1 MNALSPAARTVL
13 RRRYL
18 QQDENGTV
26 VETPDEMFR
35 RVASHLAQAEAH
47 FGGDVDHAE
56 QAFYETMRTLAFLP
70 NSPTLM
76 NAGTDLGQ
84 LAACFVL
91 PIEDSLVSIFDTL
104 KQTALI
110 HQSGGGTGFSFS
122 ALRPQ
127 GDVVQET
134 GGVASGPVSFMKIY
148 DAATEQIKQGG
159 RRRGANMGV
168 LDVTHPDIETFITAK
183 REAEALRNFNI
194 SVGTTAAFWEA
205 YEEGTSYP
213 LVNPRT
219 VEVVDHADPERILD
233 LMAEMA
239 WATGDPGLLFL
250 DTINA
255 ANPTPELGQITA
267 TNPCG
272 EVPLLPHEACI
283 LGSVNLARHTDG
295 QRVDWETLRSTVQ
308 RGVRLLDNA
317 IEMSTF
323 PTSEIETIVSRNRK
337 IGLGVMGF
345 HDLLVDLRIPY
356 DSDAAVECAD
366 DLMAFIHEA
375 AWETS
380 RQLADER
387 GPFPNWEA
395 STHDAP
401 VRNATTTS
409 IAPTGTISMIADC
422 SASIEPIYNVAY
434 TKQVMG
440 GLEMTNDRFVAMA
453 KERGFYSEA
462 LIDELHGRTSVQ
474 DVAAI
479 PDDVKQLFQTAHDVP
494 AEQHLQVQ
502 AAFQRH
508 VDNAVSKTVN
518 LPESASVGDVRAL
531 FRRARQLGVKGVT
544 VFRSGAKPEQVLGE
558 DPLKEECVSECEY
571 VAEPEQ

>member
-1 MNALSPAARTVL
+1 MTALSPAAQTVL

-26 VETPDEMFR
+26 AETPDEMLR
-35 RVASHLAQAEAH
+35 RVASHLAQAESH
-47 FGGDVDHAE
+47 FGGDVDRAE
-56 QAFYETMRTLAFLP
+56 QAFYETMHALEFLP

-76 NAGTDLGQ
+76 NAGTALGQ

-168 LDVTHPDIETFITAK
+168 LDVTHTDIETFITAK
-183 REAEALRNFNI
+183 REAEVLRNFNI
-194 SVGTTAAFWEA
+194 SVGTTSGFWET
-205 YEEGTSYP
+205 YEQGTTYP

-219 VEVVDHADPERILD
+219 GEVVDHEDPERILD
-233 LMAEMA
+233 LVAEMA

-255 ANPTPELGQITA
+255 ANPTPELGHITA

-295 QRVDWETLRSTVQ
+295 RRVDWEKLRSTVQ
-308 RGVRLLDNA
+308 CGVRLLDNA
-317 IEMSTF
+317 IERSTF
-323 PTSEIETIVSRNRK
+323 PAPEIETIVSRNRK

-356 DSDAAVECAD
+356 DSDAAVEVAD

-387 GPFPNWEA
+387 GPFSNWDA
-395 STHDAP
+395 STHAAP

-409 IAPTGTISMIADC
+409 IAPTGTISMIAGC
-422 SASIEPIYNVAY
+422 SASIEPIYTVAY

-440 GLEMTNDRFVAMA
+440 GLEMTNDRFVEMA
-453 KERGFYSEA
+453 KDRGFYSEA
-462 LIDELHGRTSVQ
+462 LLDELHGRTSIQ

-518 LPESASVGDVRAL
+518 LPESASVDDVRTL
-531 FRRARQLGVKGVT
+531 FRRARQLGAKGIT
-544 VFRSGAKPEQVLGE
+544 VFRSGARPEQVLGE

-571 VAEPEQ
+571 VAEPGQ